1 MLTVIVPSVDVHE
14 VVAIFLMA
22 SEEER
27 CAAAKRFQRID
38 DAFRTGD
45 LQALR
50 AAVDD
55 PAVIPNGRMPDTI
68 GSCLVYAIYHSP
80 LAFIRTLLEIGA
92 DPNAPADDGFPPL
105 IAALCCTRDVLGA
118 RTRTE
123 VEDILRLL
131 LSSGADPNQRGIN
144 DYTALHTAVAERQPL
159 AAQILLDAG
168 ADPGLRTRIDE
179 CETPL
184 DMAKAAALEE
194 MAGILERKGQPLR
207 KRLRSGLTLLL
218 DVAGSGELVRRQ
230 QNYRI
235 RLRLSL
241 NNGEA
246 VRWQT
251 AWGPVGVAR
260 LEDLGETLI
269 TDVRLDRR
277 SLVNGL
283 FYGVEGMR
291 VGGTRRLEIAPHL
304 GYGER
309 GVPGV
314 IPPNAVLTAEI
325 TILARE
331 NAHRSAGDQ
340 ELL

>member
-1 MLTVIVPSVDVHE
+1 MTT
-14 VVAIFLMA
+14 
-22 SEEER
+22 EEER
-27 CAAAKRFQRID
+27 CAEAKKFRQID
-38 DAFRTGD
+38 NAFRTGD
-45 LQALR
+45 LEALR

-55 PAVIPNGRMPDTI
+55 PAAIPNGRLPITI
-68 GSCLVYAIYHSP
+68 GSCLIYAIYHSP
-80 LAFIRTLLEIGA
+80 LGFIRTLLEIGA

-105 IAALCCTRDVLGA
+105 IAALCCARVVPGTTRRTDVD
-118 RTRTE
+118 
-123 VEDILRLL
+123 DILRLL
-131 LSSGADPNQRGIN
+131 LSFGADPNQRGVN
-144 DYTALHTAVAERQPL
+144 DYTALHMAVAERQPL

-194 MAGILERKGQPLR
+194 IAGILERKGQPLR

-241 NNGEA
+241 NKGEA
-246 VRWQT
+246 VRWRI

-260 LEDLGETLI
+260 LEDHGETLI
-269 TDVRLDRR
+269 TDVRIDRR

-283 FYGVEGMR
+283 FYGVEGMQ

-331 NAHRSAGDQ
+331 KPHTSVVVRSPPS
-340 ELL
+340 